1 LKRLVFG
8 LAAFMLLMSSCD
20 SRRSFEEYVPVKNSV
35 WLNAEPI
42 EFKVNISDTISTYNL
57 FAGIRNTELY
67 KYMNLYVFMTVTA
80 PNGVEKRDTIEFI
93 LSNVQGEWL
102 GDRAGDI
109 LDNRIWFKQ
118 GYNLNVAGDYTFSF
132 EQAMRENALAEIKDF
147 GLRLEKKQ

>member
-1 LKRLVFG
+1 MKKIVFG
-8 LAAFMLLMSSCD
+8 VAAFLLLMSSCD
-20 SRRSFEEYVPVKNSV
+20 NRRYFEEYKSVRNSV
-35 WLNAEPI
+35 WLNSEPI
-42 EFKVNISDTISTYNL
+42 EFKVNITDTLNTYNL

-80 PNGVEKRDTIEFI
+80 PNGMQQKDTIEFI
-93 LSNVQGEWL
+93 LSNVQGQWL

-118 GYNLNVAGDYTFSF
+118 GYKLNVAGDYTFSF
-132 EQAMRENALAEIKDF
+132 EQAMRDEALSEIKDF